1 MLNILWGNLKI
12 LQTPLI
18 FIHRVCCAKINI
30 YGIYIM
36 SVKALLELKTIVGGI
51 ATYIK
56 VIKNV

>member
-51 ATYIK
+51 ATYI
-56 VIKNV
+56 